1 MQVERCRIQGERSR
15 GVPRDAGWLVAIGLT
30 GAVLRL
36 AFAWQYTGQ
45 PLGQFPWVDEAS
57 YWSWAQAILQGG
69 WWPVRPFYQDPLY
82 PYWLAC
88 LMGVVGTNVAASA
101 DGLGRRG
108 SRHTARR
115 LLGGADG
122 LGRAEGLLAAWAT
135 ALYGPLIFADGSL
148 EKEGL
153 AALCTAVALALDRS
167 GLEVGPA
174 GAAAT
179 AGAAWGVV
187 GLLRSNALLIAP
199 LAAGW
204 LLSGATEQTGQDRNQ
219 RLRLARHMARW
230 VFRRHLAGRG
240 CQHGRLEPARVA
252 GNHVAARSQFLYRQR
267 SRRDGDLHG
276 PPFRSGS
283 SGL

>member
-1 MQVERCRIQGERSR
+1 M
-15 GVPRDAGWLVAIGLT
+15 PRDAGWLVAIGLT

-36 AFAWQYTGQ
+36 VFAWQYTGQ

-57 YWSWAQAILQGG
+57 YWSWGQAILRGG
-69 WWPVRPFYQDPLY
+69 WMPVRPFYQDPLY

-88 LMGVVGTNVAASA
+88 MMSVVGTSVAALRMASA
-101 DGLGRRG
+101 VVGAVTPLAVFWAGRI
-108 SRHTARR
+108 
-115 LLGGADG
+115 G
-122 LGRAEGLLAAWAT
+122 LGRAEALLAAGAT

-153 AALCTAVALALDRS
+153 AALCTAVALALTALVSKS
-167 GLEVGPA
+167 GRPVL
-174 GAAAT
+174 AAT

-204 LLSGATEQTGQDRNQ
+204 LLLGANEQTGHGRNAASASGAHMAGWLF
-219 RLRLARHMARW
+219 RGHLAR
-230 VFRRHLAGRG
+230 RG

-252 GNHVAARSQFLYRQR
+252 GNHVATRSQFLYR
-267 SRRDGDLHG
+267 
-276 PPFRSGS
+276 
-283 SGL
+283 